1 MQRSKVSKGPAYRW
15 GALALLLAAAAILTA
30 LGFEHIGKYAPCPLC
45 LQQRW
50 AYYVAIPAT
59 FAGLVLLSTGR
70 PHIASAI
77 FALVALAF
85 LANAGLGTYHAGVEW
100 GFWPGPDT
108 CAAQPYSFSTPGS
121 TSGGRG
127 ILDKLPQT
135 GVVRC
140 DEAQIRVAGLSFAGW
155 NVVACLM
162 LFTALLKAAF
172 AAREHEVYL

>member
-1 MQRSKVSKGPAYRW
+1 M
-15 GALALLLAAAAILTA
+15 LAAAAILTA
-30 LGFEHIGKYAPCPLC
+30 LGFEYIGKYAPCPLC

-59 FAGLVLLSTGR
+59 FIGLVLLSTGR
-70 PHIASAI
+70 PNIASAL

-108 CAAQPYSFSTPGS
+108 CAAQPYSIPSR
-121 TSGGRG
+121 GGAG
-127 ILDKLPQT
+127 ILAQLPQT

-155 NVVACLM
+155 NVIACLM
-162 LFTALLKAAF
+162 LCTALLKAAF